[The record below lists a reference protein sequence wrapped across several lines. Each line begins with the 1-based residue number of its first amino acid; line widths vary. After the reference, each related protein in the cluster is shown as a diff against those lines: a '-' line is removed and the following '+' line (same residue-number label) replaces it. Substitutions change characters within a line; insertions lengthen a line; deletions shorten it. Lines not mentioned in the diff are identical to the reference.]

1 MDYVSTT
8 DCHKYYRRSGLEMAA
23 LWPKHA
29 ACGRAFE
36 GDECMWSAGTVLAA
50 FQNNK
55 WRLVGVG
62 LFGPGCSAPSKYM
75 DYIMYRPWVMHNVK
89 VPGRTTLTR
98 VAENHII
105 LRRSLS
111 HVRRFGTCDE
121 EESKYEIFSDKTT
134 VDEDVERIGKAT
146 YNLTLVDTVEYSC
159 VTVRARSY
167 YNKTTPRIRIRRW
180 CGSTSQFCYD
190 QQHVEIKFHVII
202 FFNGPTTYEVSA
214 YGRQIKTLN
223 PMEAMKYINQFAKHP
238 VMPEYSEFK
247 NMFQRDSNG
256 YFWVPGWEDGSYEGF
271 KIRRYEVYEHCV
283 SNTSSSDRRFCGL
296 YEFAVEPDWWFDL
309 TTKNENQRPA
319 SKYHHFVWRYLS
331 QRQKLQYPTDGYEL
345 IIDPEKQDRRNERLE
360 RNQYKMKFFPLYN
373 PPDYF
378 VPQGNKYTNIYR
390 LINTLPSSLCG
401 VGVNPKSCNSLK
413 LCNQLLIN
421 NTFHYG
427 SNIELEQKFW
437 DAPYKNHLGRRQF
450 LHAFKELHDFGFTL
464 YRLTLLFYNPDV
476 INTQVCNPENP
487 VLLPW
492 CSKNC
497 EILALIH
504 ARLQCLLFFFYCV
517 WVTVPEHF
525 TVCLSVRLFVCP
537 SVRLSVCPSVRL
549 FVCPSVR
556 PSVTRLYLVNLQ
568 VTSPRRSSNS
578 FISKRVRYKTSDFSF
593 FACLQYNLKYNLLI
607 FNVRDSESLMSCTT
621 GIICISIT
629 GVSLTQ
635 TTFLYSSATV
645 INLIMMCR
653 ATRYQTIEWEPYL
666 GPFYPRPSVN
676 LCRCSDDLRKVGWWM
691 RQTADRVKWHIL
703 RKAYVQHDLYFVR
716 ARTTADPSSV
726 TTAICRL
733 VRTRNSYNIQ
743 QRFHNLPIQ

>member
-1 MDYVSTT
+1 MNYVSTT

-50 FQNNK
+50 YQNNK

-167 YNKTTPRIRIRRW
+167 HNKTTPRIRIRRW

-378 VPQGNKYTNIYR
+378 VPQGNKHTNIYR

-401 VGVNPKSCNSLK
+401 VGNTRRGSDWMGDHSDQVSDIYHKHLLEKKLRFLCWSHTKSCIAK
-413 LCNQLLIN
+413 CIW
-421 NTFHYG
+421 TFVPILTKVG
-427 SNIELEQKFW
+427 KGAGLTAE
-437 DAPYKNHLGRRQF
+437 
-450 LHAFKELHDFGFTL
+450 HAFQSTGMKH
-464 YRLTLLFYNPDV
+464 
-476 INTQVCNPENP
+476 
-487 VLLPW
+487 
-492 CSKNC
+492 
-497 EILALIH
+497 
-504 ARLQCLLFFFYCV
+504 
-517 WVTVPEHF
+517 HF
-525 TVCLSVRLFVCP
+525 AVCP
-537 SVRLSVCPSVRL
+537 SVHQSVS
-549 FVCPSVR
+549 PSVR
-556 PSVTRLYLVNLQ
+556 PSVRL
-568 VTSPRRSSNS
+568 SPGCSSS
-578 FISKRVRYKTSDFSF
+578 VKRKASG
-593 FACLQYNLKYNLLI
+593 N
-607 FNVRDSESLMSCTT
+607 
-621 GIICISIT
+621 
-629 GVSLTQ
+629 
-635 TTFLYSSATV
+635 
-645 INLIMMCR
+645 
-653 ATRYQTIEWEPYL
+653 P
-666 GPFYPRPSVN
+666 
-676 LCRCSDDLRKVGWWM
+676 CRCSEDLRKVGLPPKTKLN
-691 RQTADRVKWHIL
+691 RNSCFCRNSTENETETEHSDFIHSLPNTIHTL
-703 RKAYVQHDLYFVR
+703 PISLSS
-716 ARTTADPSSV
+716 TTASFHHDQSSLPK
-726 TTAICRL
+726 TMRTHYPYNFSAPIYTAAPQGGTSFVAAPAPRSRAMCVEVSHWSGL
-733 VRTRNSYNIQ
+733 PTR
-743 QRFHNLPIQ
+743 R